1 MERKFVN
8 IKEIQRC
15 CQSKG
20 IVYINAPIRDNDPQH
35 YIKRA
40 PDVLKIVE
48 ELFKANH
55 KIYIHCTAGIGRAPQ
70 TALLHLILHREMP
83 L

>member
-1 MERKFVN
+1 MVFV
-8 IKEIQRC
+8 
-15 CQSKG
+15 
-20 IVYINAPIRDNDPQH
+20 NAPIRDNDPQH

-48 ELFKANH
+48 DLFKANH

-70 TALLHLILHREMP
+70 TALLHLILHRGMNLLEAS
-83 L
+83 